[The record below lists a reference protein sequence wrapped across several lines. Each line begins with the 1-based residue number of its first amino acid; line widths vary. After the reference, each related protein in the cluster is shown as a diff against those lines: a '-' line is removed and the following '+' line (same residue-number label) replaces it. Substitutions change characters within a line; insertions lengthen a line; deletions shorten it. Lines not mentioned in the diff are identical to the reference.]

1 MPERDGQ
8 LAIDFATESLKAE
21 GKVNLANA
29 LADRKTAFGGRYKDV
44 DEDAIIDAWTNLFI
58 DGWIGPDPDQSSG
71 DWFKGWLRITSYG
84 KTQLGLI
91 ENDCYPVFLDPK
103 STIQELQKTI
113 PHIAPL
119 ALRYFEEALWAIKK
133 HLDLSATITMGG
145 ASESSILS
153 LIDAVIDY
161 YEDPTLNAAFS
172 KNDKIKPKFDYLL
185 ETMKNKKL
193 QKDLLSIFSEDRAKC
208 DNIREIFINID
219 TTLRRMFDIYSIN
232 RNDAGHPND
241 MGSDPDITR
250 CEAAMFRKFF
260 KTVYG
265 LISCIN
271 EAKCMNKG
279 VGGIIRMLMAT

>member
-1 MPERDGQ
+1 MPEKDGQ
-8 LAIDFATESLKAE
+8 LAIDFAIESLKAE

-29 LADRKTAFGGRYKDV
+29 LAYRKTAFGGRYKDV

-113 PHIAPL
+113 PHIDPL

-133 HLDLSATITMGG
+133 HLFLSATITMGG
-145 ASESSILS
+145 ASEASILS

-161 YEDPTLNAAFS
+161 YGDTTLNAAFDR
-172 KNDKIKPKFDYLL
+172 NDKIKPKFDLL
-185 ETMKNKKL
+185 LSTMKDRNLK
-193 QKDLLSIFSEDRAKC
+193 KDLLAVFNSDRGKC
-208 DNIREIFINID
+208 DNIREIFINVETI
-219 TTLRRMFDIYSIN
+219 LRRMFDIYRIN
-232 RNDAGHPND
+232 RNDAGHPTD
-241 MGSDPDITR
+241 MG
-250 CEAAMFRKFF
+250 
-260 KTVYG
+260 
-265 LISCIN
+265 LIPI
-271 EAKCMNKG
+271 
-279 VGGIIRMLMAT
+279 